1 MPGPLL
7 PSWSQWLTIDDELEE
22 NTKQH
27 ETIKATN
34 NLNDNI
40 SEAASVDT
48 IEVQEE
54 GNINSE
60 ALAYGISLDNCKLSD
75 VESVGST
82 QDPTDTSLM
91 EDSLGYSSGIYS
103 KAPSNTQEDINN
115 EVLAHGIDLDDGKLS
130 DVESVET
137 AQGPTDTYSMG
148 DSPGYSSGINSEA
161 SSDIQEDISSD
172 VLAYGIDLDDG
183 KLSDVE
189 SVGTAQ
195 GPTDT
200 DSMGNSPGYSS
211 GINSEASSDI

>member
-7 PSWSQWLTIDDELEE
+7 PSQSQWLTTDDELEE

-27 ETIKATN
+27 ETIKATDD
-34 NLNDNI
+34 LDDNI

-60 ALAYGISLDNCKLSD
+60 ALAYGISLDDCKLSN
-75 VESVGST
+75 VESVGSA
-82 QDPTDTSLM
+82 QDPTDTSSM
-91 EDSLGYSSGIYS
+91 GDSPGYSSGIYS

-148 DSPGYSSGINSEA
+148 DSPGYSSGIDSEA
-161 SSDIQEDISSD
+161 SSDIQEDTVMEEE
-172 VLAYGIDLDDG
+172 VLEQQFEGFHQALFWKILR
-183 KLSDVE
+183 
-189 SVGTAQ
+189 Q
-195 GPTDT
+195 
-200 DSMGNSPGYSS
+200 
-211 GINSEASSDI
+211 